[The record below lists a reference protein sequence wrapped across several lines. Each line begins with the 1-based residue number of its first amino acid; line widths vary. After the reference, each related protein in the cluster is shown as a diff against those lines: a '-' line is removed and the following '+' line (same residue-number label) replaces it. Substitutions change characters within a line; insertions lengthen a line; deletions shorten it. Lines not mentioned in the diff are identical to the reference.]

1 MSENKTKNVKRNF
14 VSYREIAVRIILL
27 VLTVW
32 IAMSGFVTWA
42 VAGDM
47 YRQIEL
53 QIPEYWTYG
62 LGREVSG
69 DDIPGSAEYGMLWHI
84 NFARNQMRLESLF
97 PFMLPYR
104 NSVLDDWMWKGEKI
118 GREFEMAVLYYD
130 ESGQILMQNGD
141 YLTFVY
147 TNEEKWNE
155 GNTEVLGRGYVD
167 LSKIDGGADAF
178 SDFLDSNMQVSDLEG
193 MTIHVFK
200 LTGHFEGNAF
210 HPVSVE
216 EGRCRNMLT
225 AQITEANRLRD
236 SLVWSERLT
245 VEDGVEQELETIY
258 AWRIS
263 GMITEDCPLTING
276 VKFSGLSELLYADSV
291 SEEDYSRK
299 SLWDAVITNQY
310 TNNKDQYGAYDFAIA
325 VRFQP
330 MKYAMIRLIPF
341 YIVTLA
347 LILTGG
353 IFVVLHIKKEL
364 ISPLENMVAAISAG
378 VPVSVSADWSEPRRL
393 QQYVEDSYHELEKA
407 KAEIS
412 RLNKALEYARSAEEN
427 RKQLVSNITH
437 ELKTPLAVIHSYA
450 EGLQAGIAED
460 KSDKYLSVILE
471 ESEKMDALVLQ
482 MLDLSRLEAGKV
494 KLAVEQFSLTSLTR
508 SVVDM
513 FSPMIENKGQQLV
526 CEFSEDIQI
535 TADEGRMGQVITNLL
550 SNAHKYAPPGGNI
563 HLRIYQ
569 DEKCVY
575 FYLKNTSKHLSDEVI
590 KKVWDSFYRGEVS
603 GREPGTGL
611 GLALVKNIVE
621 LHRGVC
627 TVKNTMDESVSPAAE
642 SVEFGVILP
651 RK

>member
-1 MSENKTKNVKRNF
+1 MSKTKNF
-14 VSYREIAVRIILL
+14 LSYRQIAVRVITLA
-27 VLTVW
+27 LTVW
-32 IAMSGFVTWA
+32 IALSGFVTWA
-42 VAGDM
+42 VAADM

-62 LGREVSG
+62 LGREVDEGSSG
-69 DDIPGSAEYGMLWHI
+69 DVHGSVEFGMLWHI
-84 NFARNQMRLESLF
+84 SYARNVMRLERLL

-104 NSVLDDWMWKGEKI
+104 NRVLDDWIWKNEKI
-118 GREFEMAVLYYD
+118 SREFETAVLYYD

-147 TNEEKWNE
+147 TDEDRWNA
-155 GNTEVLGRGYVD
+155 GNTDVLGRGYVD
-167 LSKIDGGADAF
+167 LSKIGGGVEAF
-178 SDFLDSNMQVSDLEG
+178 SDFLDSNMQVSDVQA

-200 LTGHFEGNAF
+200 LTGYFEGNAF

-216 EGRCRNMLT
+216 EGRCRDMFT
-225 AQITEANRLRD
+225 AQIAEVNRLRD

-245 VEDGVEQELETIY
+245 VEDGAEQELETIY

-263 GMITEDCPLTING
+263 GMVTEDCPLTVNG
-276 VKFSGLSELLYADSV
+276 VKFGGLSELLYADSV
-291 SEEDYSRK
+291 SKEDYSREN
-299 SLWDAVITNQY
+299 LWDAVITHQY
-310 TNNKDQYGAYDFAIA
+310 TNNKDEYGAYEFAIA

-341 YIVTLA
+341 YLVTLA
-347 LILTGG
+347 LILAGA
-353 IFVVLHIKKEL
+353 IVILCHIKKKL
-364 ISPLENMVAAISAG
+364 IVPLQDVIGAIDAG
-378 VPVSVSADWSEPRRL
+378 VPANVSADWHEPRQL
-393 QQYVEDSYHELEKA
+393 QQHVETSYHEQEKA

-412 RLNKALEYARSAEEN
+412 RLNKALEYAKSAEEN

-494 KLAVEQFSLTSLTR
+494 KLATEQFSLTLLTQ
-508 SVVDM
+508 SVVEM
-513 FSPMIENKGQQLV
+513 FAPMIKNKGQQLT
-526 CEFSEDIQI
+526 CEFSEDVQI
-535 TADEGRMGQVITNLL
+535 TADEGRMGQVITNLV

-575 FYLKNTSKHLSDEVI
+575 FYLKNTSKHLTDDAI

-603 GREPGTGL
+603 RREPGTGL

-627 TVKNTMDESVSPAAE
+627 IVQNKMDESASPATE
-642 SVEFGVILP
+642 SVEFGFILP
-651 RK
+651 RN